1 MAGLTLN
8 AEVRTKTGQGP
19 SRRDR
24 VSGQVPAVVYG
35 RGVEQPVHCTLNR
48 REFEA
53 IIAKAQRNT
62 IYKLAF
68 AGKAQEREVIVREI
82 QRHPITRLFSHVDF
96 QAIDMTHPI
105 KIDVDL
111 KFVGDPVGK
120 KSGAIFTTQLKT
132 VRIECLPTKIPTE
145 LTLDISPLDVGD
157 SFHVVDLPKG
167 DYKILTSPKFTVC
180 QMSIVK
186 EEVEATPAA
195 AAAEGAA
202 PAEGAAAPAAGAAP
216 AGAAPAAA
224 AAAAPAKKEGK

>member
-1 MAGLTLN
+1 MAGLALN

-24 VSGQVPAVVYG
+24 VAGQVPAVIYG
-35 RGVEQPVHCTLNR
+35 RGVEQPVHCTVNR
-48 REFEA
+48 REIES
-53 IIAKAQRNT
+53 IISKAQRNT
-62 IYKLAF
+62 IYKICF
-68 AGKAQEREVIVREI
+68 AGGKEPEREVIVREI
-82 QRHPITRLFSHVDF
+82 QRHMITNLFSHIDF

-111 KFVGDPVGK
+111 KFVGDPLGK
-120 KSGAIFTTQLKT
+120 KAGAIFTTQLKT

-157 SFHVVDLPKG
+157 SFHVIDLPKG

-186 EEVEATPAA
+186 EEAEAAPVAA

-202 PAEGAAAPAAGAAP
+202 APAEGAAAAAPAAGAAP
-216 AGAAPAAA
+216 A
-224 AAAAPAKKEGK
+224 AAPAKKEGK